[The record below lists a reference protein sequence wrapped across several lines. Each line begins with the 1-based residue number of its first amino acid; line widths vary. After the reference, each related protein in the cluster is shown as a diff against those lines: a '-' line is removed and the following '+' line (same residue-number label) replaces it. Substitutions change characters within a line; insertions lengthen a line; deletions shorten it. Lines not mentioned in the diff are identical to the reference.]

1 MLKKRLLSFFLITSL
16 SCSML
21 AGCGNTETKDIS
33 AESTQVETSSKEVT
47 EYNDYMRFVEIGEDV
62 TPIDDEILNAD
73 VEMDD
78 ETHKIKTNFSLQI
91 PESVDVYNSNGFYI
105 GYTKKNITVGVV
117 AQNDNWTWIDS
128 QDGGL
133 YIKTPALKSAKV
145 IENEE
150 KEGEVVASTE
160 NLDPST
166 GLPIYELTQTMYA
179 KEKADARSGP
189 DNSYE
194 VIGSL
199 TKNQEVAVTGK
210 AETGWY
216 RIDVDGTTMFVDDTY
231 LSDTKVKEESTKEN
245 TAKSDS
251 ATKQETSTNNVAQ
264 NTTSSS
270 DETGDTAPTVE
281 EPATPAEEV
290 TTPVEQ
296 TTSLPDVNS
305 TLNDIKSAIAS
316 MGVQYYPDTCT
327 PEELNEWG
335 YSGGMSWFEGRV
347 AIATYQSDIDGIAS
361 NYEGCECYYIEYS
374 YTDGNDIVF
383 TCYWG

>member
-21 AGCGNTETKDIS
+21 AGCGNTETKDTS

-78 ETHKIKTNFSLQI
+78 ETHKIKTDFSLQI

-216 RIDVDGTTMFVDDTY
+216 RIDVNGTTMFVDDSY
-231 LSDTKVKEESTKEN
+231 LSDTKGKEESTKEN
-245 TAKSDS
+245 TEKSDNT
-251 ATKQETSTNNVAQ
+251 TKQETSNNVAQ
-264 NTTSSS
+264 NTASSS
-270 DETGDTAPTVE
+270 DETGDTTPTVE
-281 EPATPAEEV
+281 EPAAPAEEV

-316 MGVQYYPDTCT
+316 MGVQYYPDSDIYTGKYG
-327 PEELNEWG
+327 L
-335 YSGGMSWFEGRV
+335 SGGMSWFEGRV
-347 AIATYQSDIDGIAS
+347 ATTTYQSDISGIAS
-361 NYEGCECYYIEYS
+361 NYEGCQYFYIEYS
-374 YTDGNDIVF
+374 YTDGDDIVF

>member
-166 GLPIYELTQTMYA
+166 GLPIYELAQTMYA

-216 RIDVDGTTMFVDDTY
+216 RIDVNGTTMFVDDAY
-231 LSDTKVKEESTKEN
+231 LSDTKGKEESAKEN
-245 TAKSDS
+245 TAKSDNT
-251 ATKQETSTNNVAQ
+251 TKQETSNNVAQ
-264 NTTSSS
+264 NTASSS
-270 DETGDTAPTVE
+270 DETGDTTPTVE
-281 EPATPAEEV
+281 EPAAPAEEV

-316 MGVQYYPDTCT
+316 MGVQYYPDSDIYTGKYG
-327 PEELNEWG
+327 L
-335 YSGGMSWFEGRV
+335 SGGMSWFEGRV
-347 AIATYQSDIDGIAS
+347 ATATYDSDISGIAS
-361 NYEGCECYYIEYS
+361 NYDGCEYFYIEYS

>member
-21 AGCGNTETKDIS
+21 AGCGNTETKDTS

-78 ETHKIKTNFSLQI
+78 ETHKIKTDFSLQI

-216 RIDVDGTTMFVDDTY
+216 RIDVNGTTMFVDDSY
-231 LSDTKVKEESTKEN
+231 LSDTKGKEESTKEN
-245 TAKSDS
+245 TAKSDNT
-251 ATKQETSTNNVAQ
+251 TKQETSNNVAQ
-264 NTTSSS
+264 NTASSS
-270 DETGDTAPTVE
+270 DETGDTTPTVE
-281 EPATPAEEV
+281 EPAAPAEEV

-316 MGVQYYPDTCT
+316 MGVQYYPDSDIYTGKYG
-327 PEELNEWG
+327 L
-335 YSGGMSWFEGRV
+335 SGGMSWFEGRV
-347 AIATYQSDIDGIAS
+347 ATTTYQSDISGIAS
-361 NYEGCECYYIEYS
+361 NYEGCQYFYIEYS
-374 YTDGNDIVF
+374 YTDGDDIVF

>member
-166 GLPIYELTQTMYA
+166 GLPIYELAQTMYA

-216 RIDVDGTTMFVDDTY
+216 RIDVNGTTMFVDDAY
-231 LSDTKVKEESTKEN
+231 LSDTKGKEESAKEN
-245 TAKSDS
+245 TAKSDNT
-251 ATKQETSTNNVAQ
+251 TKQETSNNVAQ
-264 NTTSSS
+264 NTASSS
-270 DETGDTAPTVE
+270 DETGDTTPTVE
-281 EPATPAEEV
+281 EPAAPAEEV

-316 MGVQYYPDTCT
+316 MGVQYYPDSDIYTGKYG
-327 PEELNEWG
+327 L
-335 YSGGMSWFEGRV
+335 SGGMSWFKGRV
-347 AIATYQSDIDGIAS
+347 ATTTYQSDISGIAS
-361 NYEGCECYYIEYS
+361 NYEGCQYFYIEYS
-374 YTDGNDIVF
+374 YTDGDDIVF

>member
-1 MLKKRLLSFFLITSL
+1 MLKKRLLSFFLITAL

-78 ETHKIKTNFSLQI
+78 EIHKIKTDFSLQI

-189 DNSYE
+189 DNSYK

-216 RIDVDGTTMFVDDTY
+216 RIDVDGTTMFVDDSY
-231 LSDTKVKEESTKEN
+231 LSDTKGKEESAKEN
-245 TAKSDS
+245 TAKSDNT
-251 ATKQETSTNNVAQ
+251 TKQETSNNVAQ
-264 NTTSSS
+264 NTASSS
-270 DETGDTAPTVE
+270 DETGDTTPTVE

-305 TLNDIKSAIAS
+305 TLNDIVSAIRNS
-316 MGVQYYPDTCT
+316 YGCVTIPEIYPDETD
-327 PEELNEWG
+327 
-335 YSGGMSWFEGRV
+335 YISGMSWFEGRV
-347 AIATYQSDIDGIAS
+347 ATATYQSDIDGIAS
-361 NYEGCECYYIEYS
+361 NYDGCEVYWIEYS

-383 TCYWG
+383 RCYWG